1 MATELFRTACPLDC
15 PDTCS
20 LAVEVR
26 DGRLA
31 RVDGWPADAA
41 GGNPLT
47 QGLICGKVRR
57 IAEHLA
63 CPERLATPLLRR
75 GAKAGGGASAQ
86 FEAVDWDT
94 ALGTIAER
102 LGAIAAEHGPESILP
117 VYYGGSNGLLT
128 QDAADALFFRRLGA
142 ARLLPNLCAAPTGAA
157 FDGLY
162 GKLPGVAL
170 EDLVHA
176 RLIVVWGANPHS
188 SGIHLVPR
196 IEEAVARGATLVVI
210 DPRRTALAK
219 RADLHLPLRPGTDLP
234 LALAVADRI
243 FASGREDRAFLDL
256 HVTGVEAFRRA
267 AGAWSLDAAAAECG
281 LEAADIERFVE
292 LYVDTRPAVIRIGW
306 GQERNRNG
314 GFASAAI
321 GALPAVA
328 GHFGPRGGGFTASF
342 GGAWKGRLG
351 EACGDPDRARREV
364 NLNRLGRELCEPAGD
379 PLRAVFVYNCNPLM
393 TLPDQERVRRGLERE
408 DLFTVVFDAVQTDTA
423 DYADVVLPATTFLE
437 HRDLAR
443 SYGSAAL
450 LEVLPVLDPHGASRS
465 NHDVFCELAERLGLL
480 AEGER
485 PSETELRHRILEPLL
500 EDGLDVE
507 PLALD
512 GYLPAP
518 TGARSVPFVDVFPR
532 TPDRKVHLAPASF
545 GPAEDLYRYRPD
557 PATAAFPLA
566 LVSPSVAR
574 TTTSTFGQLLRGQV
588 PVSMHPEDA
597 SARGLAAGDPVRV
610 FNELGEVHCA
620 VALDP
625 DLRPGLVQLQKG
637 LWARH
642 TANGRTSNALSPDAL
657 TDLGD
662 GACFNDAR
670 VQVEP
675 LRGRPSSSDA

>member
-1 MATELFRTACPLDC
+1 MATELHRTACPLDC

-20 LAVEVR
+20 LAVEVT

-31 RVDGWPADAA
+31 SIDGWPANRA

-47 QGLICGKVRR
+47 HGLICGKVRR
-57 IAEHLA
+57 FAQHLD
-63 CPERLATPLLRR
+63 CPERLSTPLVRR
-75 GAKAGGGASAQ
+75 GPKGAGE

-94 ALGTIAER
+94 ALSTIAER

-117 VYYGGSNGLLT
+117 VFYGGSNGLLT

-157 FDGLY
+157 LDGLY

-170 EDLVHA
+170 EDIAHA
-176 RLIVVWGANPHS
+176 KLIVVWGANPHS
-188 SGIHLVPR
+188 SGIHLVQR
-196 IEEAVARGATLVVI
+196 IDAAVAQGAKLVVV
-210 DPRRTALAK
+210 DPRRTPLAK
-219 RADLHLPLRPGTDLP
+219 RADLHLAARPGTDLP
-234 LALAVADRI
+234 LALAVAGRI
-243 FASGREDRAFLDL
+243 FELEREDRAFLDR
-256 HVTGVEAFRRA
+256 HVTGVDAFREA
-267 AGAWSLDAAAAECG
+267 AGAWSIDAAASECG
-281 LEAADIERFVE
+281 VSADDLRAFVD
-292 LYVDTRPAVIRIGW
+292 LYLDTRPAVIRIGW

-321 GALPAVA
+321 AALPAIA
-328 GHFGPRGGGFTASF
+328 GHFGLRGGGFTASF
-342 GGAWKGRLG
+342 SSAWKGRLG
-351 EACGDPDRARREV
+351 EACDEADRARREV
-364 NLNRLGRELCEPAGD
+364 NLNRVGRELCEPAGD

-437 HRDLAR
+437 HRDLAK

-450 LEVLPVLDPHGASRS
+450 LEVNPVLDAHGSSRP
-465 NHDVFCELAERLGLL
+465 NHDVFCELAERMGLL
-480 AEGER
+480 GEGER
-485 PSETELRHRILEPLL
+485 PSETELRHRILEPLV
-500 EDGLDVE
+500 ESGLDVE

-518 TGARSVPFVDVFPR
+518 SGNRSVPFDDVFPN
-532 TPDRKVHLAPASF
+532 TPDRKIHLAPESF
-545 GPAEDLYRYRPD
+545 GPREGLYRYQPD
-557 PATAAFPLA
+557 PGTAEYPLA

-574 TTTSTFGQLLRGQV
+574 TITSTFGQLIQGQV
-588 PVSMHPEDA
+588 PVSMHPDDA
-597 SARGLAAGDPVRV
+597 AARGLDGGDPVRV
-610 FNELGEVHCA
+610 FNQLGEVRCA
-620 VALDP
+620 VKLDA
-625 DLRPGLVQLQKG
+625 DLRPGLVQIQKG

-642 TANGRTSNALSPDAL
+642 TQNGRTSNALSPDSL

-670 VQVEP
+670 VQVE
-675 LRGRPSSSDA
+675 RA